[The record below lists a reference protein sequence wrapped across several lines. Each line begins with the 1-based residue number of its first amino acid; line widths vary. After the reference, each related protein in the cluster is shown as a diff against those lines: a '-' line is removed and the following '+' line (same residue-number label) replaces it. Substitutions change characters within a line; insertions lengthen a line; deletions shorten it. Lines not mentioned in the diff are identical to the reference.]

1 MLSKHLCSEI
11 LAVAMSTGADFA
23 ELYQEQTRNNSLHL
37 IDGKIDSVGDN
48 VLSGVGVRAFLGT
61 RTVYATTSDISREGL
76 LRCAAGVADAIG
88 QSKREVSIHLTERI
102 FPNVHPVRRLPGD
115 VAVKERIDILREAC
129 TAAREYDEKISQVQG
144 GLASVDHTVL
154 VANSEDLYTID
165 RHIRTRLTVSAVA
178 SDGGENQSGFN
189 GPGRSMGMEMFEFI
203 DQIGRAHV

>member
-76 LRCAAGVADAIG
+76 LRCAAGVADAI
-88 QSKREVSIHLTERI
+88 
-102 FPNVHPVRRLPGD
+102 
-115 VAVKERIDILREAC
+115 
-129 TAAREYDEKISQVQG
+129 
-144 GLASVDHTVL
+144 
-154 VANSEDLYTID
+154 
-165 RHIRTRLTVSAVA
+165 
-178 SDGGENQSGFN
+178 
-189 GPGRSMGMEMFEFI
+189 
-203 DQIGRAHV
+203 